1 MSRSNSSAFAAGHPV
16 NHSNLNVHTGGGI
29 ASVPRN
35 DGDVHGDRRPLC
47 SFLKRSLSVQ
57 ELRLAFMAL
66 SPALAKGIDEV
77 SLVHRLEGKIEADTS
92 HTTKPVALLTLAE
105 YSAITKRSRSSL
117 YLDMDAGR
125 LAFVSVGRRARRI
138 PMSVLEKLETEA
150 FATKTT
156 TIEKTANTESVPSV
170 TRTNG
175 QTAAGQQCVSLTPP
189 PVQ

>member
-1 MSRSNSSAFAAGHPV
+1 
-16 NHSNLNVHTGGGI
+16 
-29 ASVPRN
+29 
-35 DGDVHGDRRPLC
+35 
-47 SFLKRSLSVQ
+47 
-57 ELRLAFMAL
+57 MAL
-66 SPALAKGIDEV
+66 SPALAKDIDEV

-138 PMSVLEKLETEA
+138 PMSVLEKLENEA
-150 FATKTT
+150 FAAKTVA
-156 TIEKTANTESVPSV
+156 IAETANTESVPPLI
-170 TRTNG
+170 RTNE
-175 QTAAGQQCVSLTPP
+175 QAAAGQQCVSLTPP